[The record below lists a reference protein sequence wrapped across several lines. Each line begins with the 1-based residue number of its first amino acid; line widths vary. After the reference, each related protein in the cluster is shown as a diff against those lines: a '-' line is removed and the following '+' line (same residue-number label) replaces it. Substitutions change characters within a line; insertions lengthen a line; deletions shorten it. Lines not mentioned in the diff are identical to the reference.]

1 MSQHLLWIFG
11 EKGFPWAKENIQ
23 CNKKLYKKKKKKK
36 EISPNHIP
44 FCFNHI
50 LFPLN
55 QRLKSKL
62 ELEILQ
68 SYSKYISF
76 Y

>member
-1 MSQHLLWIFG
+1 MQQKTLQ
-11 EKGFPWAKENIQ
+11 E
-23 CNKKLYKKKKKKK
+23 KKKKK

-50 LFPLN
+50 MFPLN